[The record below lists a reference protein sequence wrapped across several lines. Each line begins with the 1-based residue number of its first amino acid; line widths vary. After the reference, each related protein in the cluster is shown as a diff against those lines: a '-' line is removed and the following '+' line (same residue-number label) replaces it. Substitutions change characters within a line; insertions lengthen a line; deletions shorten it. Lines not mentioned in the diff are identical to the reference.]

1 MALGFVPLAHALGY
15 LLVWQLYGVALAEGS
30 AFVFFTIAQVASL
43 PRIVPPEALAQAN
56 AFNEASGSV
65 ATLIGPGL
73 GGFIIGLGRTP
84 ISGASLGFLVDSLS
98 YLVSVVTLGFIRAPF
113 QHGRTVP
120 ERRSLR
126 REVVE
131 GLIFLWNRQRLR
143 SLAILGFATGL
154 LVMPTDLAVIV
165 LARHDLD
172 LGARL
177 MGLIFSSGGL
187 GALVR
192 AVVASWIRGHLRFGL
207 IIIGAMAVEAL
218 GTALAAVALSWLMLA
233 LAMAL
238 VAMMLPIY
246 NVSAVTYRLSLIP
259 DELLGRVNSV
269 FRLMPLSGQPV
280 GMALVGLLLSS
291 LGARPVLWLIAAG
304 FGLVAITVGTTQLR
318 DA

>member
-1 MALGFVPLAHALGY
+1 
-15 LLVWQLYGVALAEGS
+15 
-30 AFVFFTIAQVASL
+30 
-43 PRIVPPEALAQAN
+43 
-56 AFNEASGSV
+56 
-65 ATLIGPGL
+65 
-73 GGFIIGLGRTP
+73 
-84 ISGASLGFLVDSLS
+84 
-98 YLVSVVTLGFIRAPF
+98 
-113 QHGRTVP
+113 
-120 ERRSLR
+120 
-126 REVVE
+126 
-131 GLIFLWNRQRLR
+131 
-143 SLAILGFATGL
+143 
-154 LVMPTDLAVIV
+154 MPTDLAVIV

-291 LGARPVLWLIAAG
+291 LCARPVLWLIAAG